1 MRGKIIDSIFSL
13 MEKNEKIFFLTAD
26 MGINL
31 VEKFDE
37 KYPRRFLNV
46 GIAEQN
52 LIGICAGLCNLG
64 FLPFA
69 YTISNFAIHR
79 CFEQIRNDIILH
91 SYPITLLG
99 TSTGFDNAPLG
110 PTHHALDDWG
120 MLKSYSEIDIYCPN
134 SNQYAVNLISKI
146 IKKGRPSYV
155 RIPKGDFSD
164 IETQED
170 IFYKKGSYKNSILI
184 SYGSPA
190 KECLKVL
197 DNLNISL
204 LLFNRIHPIDSKLVN
219 NILINYKNIII
230 VEDQLKGIGLFNSL
244 CQIFINSNFIFYSL
258 SPDHFNFKVGINP
271 DYFLKDNKIDSNS
284 IINYLKNI

>member
-1 MRGKIIDSIFSL
+1 